1 LNRLSRRTEILI
13 GFNSMNTTRRH
24 PWWIFVAV
32 LIALVGTTR
41 VASAQRVVVVEGGP
55 EYDGPRFRGGVSIG
69 GGGFFANG
77 YGVGTAQVDGR
88 LGVQI
93 NNLIG
98 VYAQP
103 YLGGGGGSVGG
114 GVSGGFGTFGVDAV
128 IDFTLADRFFLG
140 AGGGAGVVV
149 IPTGPNTDGGAGAAE
164 QLLFRV
170 GFYPIVWRRGR
181 RARRGGLMLGA
192 DIRPFFIS
200 GTALVQATAN
210 IGIEAF

>member
-1 LNRLSRRTEILI
+1 
-13 GFNSMNTTRRH
+13 MNATRRH

-32 LIALVGTTR
+32 LAALVGTTR
-41 VASAQRVVVVEGGP
+41 AASAQRYVVEAGP
-55 EYDGPRFRGGVSIG
+55 VYDGPRFRGGVSLG
-69 GGGFFANG
+69 AGGFFANG
-77 YGVGTAQVDGR
+77 YGVGTVQVDGR

-98 VYAQP
+98 IYAQP

-114 GVSGGFGTFGVDAV
+114 GASGGFGTFGVDAV

-140 AGGGAGVVV
+140 AGGGAGVVI
-149 IPTGPNTDGGAGAAE
+149 IPGAAGDGGAGGAE

-170 GFYPIVWRRGR
+170 GFYPIVWRRVR
-181 RARRGGLMLGA
+181 RARRGGLMLGI
-192 DIRPFFIS
+192 DLRPYFIR
-200 GTALVQATAN
+200 GDALIQATAN